1 MQTNPNTSVV
11 TACNRSEQF
20 FEEYMGRKYRG
31 SASIEGE
38 EVQKLICSDR
48 GKPRGSYRKHPLSPI
63 NH

>member
-31 SASIEGE
+31 SASIEGK
-38 EVQKLICSDR
+38 EVQELICSDR
-48 GKPRGSYRKHPLSPI
+48 GSLGVAVGNTPSLP
-63 NH
+63 